1 MNVVDFDLPALNGVV
16 RAPQSDVAVSA
27 AKPAGAQNLSMS
39 AIRNSAMAARAAD
52 ILATVRR
59 CGAAT
64 VIDIAEDL
72 TLNRE
77 TVRKT
82 LNDLLVAGQLVLIE
96 PASIH
101 VRALYG
107 MPDLDD
113 QDEFDL
119 YRTRSSNWPRGQ
131 HGRDPLVAAMFG
143 ASVTMI
149 TTSPPCAHFAEVRP

>member
-1 MNVVDFDLPALNGVV
+1 MNSQADNRPRQALGI
-16 RAPQSDVAVSA
+16 
-27 AKPAGAQNLSMS
+27 S
-39 AIRNSAMAARAAD
+39 AIRASVLADRAAD

-64 VIDIAEDL
+64 VIDIADDL

-77 TVRKT
+77 TVRRT
-82 LNDLLVAGQLVLIE
+82 LTDLVEAGRLVLIE
-96 PASIH
+96 PAGTH

-113 QDEFDL
+113 QAEFDL

-131 HGRDPLVAAMFG
+131 HGRDPLVAAIFG
-143 ASVTMI
+143 VPVTMI
-149 TTSPPCAHFAEVRP
+149 TTSPPCSHFAEARP

>member
-1 MNVVDFDLPALNGVV
+1 
-16 RAPQSDVAVSA
+16 
-27 AKPAGAQNLSMS
+27 MS
-39 AIRNSAMAARAAD
+39 PIRNSVLADRAAD

-64 VIDIAEDL
+64 VIDIADDL

-77 TVRKT
+77 TVRRT
-82 LNDLLVAGQLVLIE
+82 LTDLVEAGRLVLIE
-96 PASIH
+96 PAGTH

-113 QDEFDL
+113 QAEFDL

-131 HGRDPLVAAMFG
+131 HGRDYLVAAMFG
-143 ASVTMI
+143 APAV
-149 TTSPPCAHFAEVRP
+149 EVRP

>member
-1 MNVVDFDLPALNGVV
+1 MNSQADNRPRPAADLTT
-16 RAPQSDVAVSA
+16 
-27 AKPAGAQNLSMS
+27 
-39 AIRNSAMAARAAD
+39 IRNSAIAARAAD

-64 VIDIAEDL
+64 VIDIADDL

-77 TVRKT
+77 TVRRT
-82 LNDLLVAGQLVLIE
+82 LTDLVAAGKLILIE
-96 PASIH
+96 PAGTH

-113 QDEFDL
+113 QAEFDL
-119 YRTRSSNWPRGQ
+119 YRTRSSSWPRGQ

-143 ASVTMI
+143 IPLAKARS
-149 TTSPPCAHFAEVRP
+149 

>member
-1 MNVVDFDLPALNGVV
+1 MNSQADNRSCQALGI
-16 RAPQSDVAVSA
+16 
-27 AKPAGAQNLSMS
+27 S
-39 AIRNSAMAARAAD
+39 AIRASVLADRAAD

-64 VIDIAEDL
+64 VIDIADDL

-77 TVRKT
+77 TVRRT
-82 LNDLLVAGQLVLIE
+82 LTDLVEAGRLVLIE
-96 PASIH
+96 PAAAH

-113 QDEFDL
+113 QAEFDL

-143 ASVTMI
+143 APVTMI
-149 TTSPPCAHFAEVRP
+149 ASSPPCAHFAEVHP

>member
-1 MNVVDFDLPALNGVV
+1 MNSQADNRPRQALGI
-16 RAPQSDVAVSA
+16 
-27 AKPAGAQNLSMS
+27 S
-39 AIRNSAMAARAAD
+39 AIRNSVIADRAAD

-64 VIDIAEDL
+64 VIDIADDL

-77 TVRKT
+77 TVRRT
-82 LNDLLVAGQLVLIE
+82 LTDLVEAGRLVLIE
-96 PASIH
+96 PAGTH

-113 QDEFDL
+113 QAEFDL

-143 ASVTMI
+143 APVTMI
-149 TTSPPCAHFAEVRP
+149 TSSPSCAHFAEVRP

>member
-1 MNVVDFDLPALNGVV
+1 MNSQAHNRPRQALGI
-16 RAPQSDVAVSA
+16 
-27 AKPAGAQNLSMS
+27 S
-39 AIRNSAMAARAAD
+39 AIRNSVLADRAAD

-64 VIDIAEDL
+64 VIDIADDL

-77 TVRKT
+77 TVRRT
-82 LNDLLVAGQLVLIE
+82 LTDLVEAGRLVLIE
-96 PASIH
+96 PAAAH
-101 VRALYG
+101 VRTLYG

-113 QDEFDL
+113 QAEFDL

-143 ASVTMI
+143 A
-149 TTSPPCAHFAEVRP
+149 PAAEARP

>member
-1 MNVVDFDLPALNGVV
+1 MNSQADNRPRPAADLTT
-16 RAPQSDVAVSA
+16 
-27 AKPAGAQNLSMS
+27 
-39 AIRNSAMAARAAD
+39 IRNSVIAARAAD
-52 ILATVRR
+52 ILATVKR

-82 LNDLLVAGQLVLIE
+82 LTDLLAAGKLVLIE
-96 PASIH
+96 PAAIH
-101 VRALYG
+101 IRALYG
-107 MPDLDD
+107 MPDLDE
-113 QDEFDL
+113 QAEFDL

-143 ASVTMI
+143 A
-149 TTSPPCAHFAEVRP
+149 PAAEVRL

>member
-1 MNVVDFDLPALNGVV
+1 MNSPADNRPRPAADLAT
-16 RAPQSDVAVSA
+16 
-27 AKPAGAQNLSMS
+27 
-39 AIRNSAMAARAAD
+39 IRNSVIAARAAD
-52 ILATVRR
+52 ILATVKR

-107 MPDLDD
+107 MPNLDD
-113 QDEFDL
+113 QAEFDL

-143 ASVTMI
+143 A
-149 TTSPPCAHFAEVRP
+149 PAAEVRP